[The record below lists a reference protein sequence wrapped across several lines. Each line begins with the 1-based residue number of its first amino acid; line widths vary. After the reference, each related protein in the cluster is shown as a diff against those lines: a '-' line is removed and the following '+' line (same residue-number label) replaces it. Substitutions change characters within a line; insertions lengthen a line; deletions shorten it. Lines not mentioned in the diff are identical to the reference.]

1 MMNNLTW
8 QAILKLTIRL
18 MPIVRGAITSVM
30 KEIAQKRHRLYTKF
44 CVSDFLILK
53 L

>member
-30 KEIAQKRHRLYTKF
+30 KEIAQKGIGCIPSF
-44 CVSDFLILK
+44 A
-53 L
+53 